1 MSQVEVIKLDHQE
14 KVMVSY
20 TGEVIRRGE
29 HFVVLEAFFSRE
41 DMPFMGI
48 VLKKGDRFVET
59 FFTDRWYNIFEIYD
73 RDDGSFKGWYC
84 NVGRPAVFEAG
95 KISYVDLAIDLW
107 VDPNGAQTVLDEDE
121 FMALPLDETTR
132 ARVLSA
138 LEKLQLGFENKKPPV

>member
-1 MSQVEVIKLDHQE
+1 MSQVEVIKLDHTE

-20 TGEVIRRGE
+20 TGKVLRRGE

-121 FMALPLDETTR
+121 FMALPLDENTR
-132 ARVLSA
+132 SRVLSA